1 VLRLSVND
9 ANLPVMGRTAQGPV
23 LLRLLPG
30 ETVVG
35 ATCVAPDG
43 SVLLATALGRIKRLA
58 VGELRLC
65 QRGDLGQIGLRFLE
79 RGDQLVDLQGD
90 GSAVLAVQ
98 LSGTPTR
105 SLRRLTADLVVEG
118 ASEPG
123 LDLGLPAGS
132 TVQGLVPLNG

>member
-1 VLRLSVND
+1 
-9 ANLPVMGRTAQGPV
+9 V

-35 ATCVAPDG
+35 ATSVAPDG
-43 SVLLATALGRIKRLA
+43 SVLLATAQGRIKRLA
-58 VGELRLC
+58 VAELRLC

-90 GSAVLAVQ
+90 SSAVVAVQ
-98 LSGTPTR
+98 LSGSPTR

-118 ASEPG
+118 PSEPG
-123 LDLGLPAGS
+123 VDLGLPAGS
-132 TVQGLVPLNG
+132 TIQGLVPLNG